1 MDALIANLW
10 IIALAGLIVTG
21 LALQR
26 RFASLRALIAD
37 HHPELARELGG
48 SPDGPPPVPAVLQ
61 WLIAGHWMRVEDPL
75 LKAYGATCLRLL
87 RLCLAW
93 LVGLL
98 AAALLT
104 SSGV

>member
-21 LALQR
+21 VALQR
-26 RFASLRALIAD
+26 RFASLRRLIVD
-37 HHPELARELGG
+37 HHGELASELGG
-48 SPDGPPPVPAVLQ
+48 RPGAPPAIPDVLQ
-61 WLIAGHWMRVEDPL
+61 WLIAGRWLQVEDPL
-75 LKAYGATCLRLL
+75 LRAYGATCLRLL
-87 RLCLAW
+87 KLCLAW

-104 SSGV
+104 SGI